1 MTDLVFERAYAK
13 INPYL
18 DIVSRRD
25 DGFHD
30 IVSYMLTLDLCDKL
44 ELGRTESGITV
55 IGNSAVPEKDDL
67 MYRAAEL
74 FFAETGIG
82 GGVNIRIDK
91 VIPMQAGLA
100 GGSSD
105 AAAVLRGLDR
115 LYNTRMS
122 AEELESLGARLGS
135 DVPFCIAGGA
145 RFSRGRGELLSDAP
159 RFPAE
164 CRVVVAIGKERAS
177 TPKQFALLDRIF
189 DNFEGRT
196 VDSARLEAFCTAAE
210 AGDLRK
216 TAQNMYNIFEATGVR
231 DDAAIEIMKASGAF
245 GCLMSGSGSAVFGLF
260 DDLCISRSACEELKN
275 AGYTAFDTS
284 PVYNLKEEE
293 IR

>member
-18 DIVSRRD
+18 DIISRRD
-25 DGFHD
+25 DGFHE
-30 IVSYMLTLDLCDKL
+30 IVSYMLTIDLCDKL
-44 ELGRTESGITV
+44 ELSRTESGIAV

-74 FFAETGIG
+74 FFTETGID

-122 AEELESLGARLGS
+122 AEALENLGARLGS
-135 DVPFCIAGGA
+135 DVPFCVAGGA

-164 CRVVVAIGKERAS
+164 CRIVVAIGKERAS
-177 TPKQFALLDRIF
+177 TPRQFALLDSIF
-189 DNFEGRT
+189 CNFERRKIDG
-196 VDSARLEAFCTAAE
+196 VRLDAFCTAAE

-216 TAQNMYNIFEATGVR
+216 TAENMYNIFEATGVR
-231 DDAAIEIMKASGAF
+231 DDAAIEIMRASGAF

-260 DDLCISRSACEELKN
+260 DDPCISHAACDALRN

-284 PVYNLKEEE
+284 PIYNL
-293 IR
+293 